1 MPTVEKKMIAEN
13 NFCVLSTCS
22 NRLPNSSLMQYLCD
36 DSYTQLFML
45 TLEGSIKQLNIA
57 ANPNVSLLIDSRASR
72 SATPIQALTVYGTAE
87 FIQDAEKIKEI
98 VSLLVK
104 QNGELEKI
112 ATDSRCMVIQVH
124 AENFLFLD
132 GINESS
138 YTTSERKIE

>member
-1 MPTVEKKMIAEN
+1 MHMPTVEKKMIAEN

-22 NRLPNSSLMQYLCD
+22 NRLPNSSLMQYIY
-36 DSYTQLFML
+36 DSSCTQLFML
-45 TLEGSIKQLNIA
+45 TLEGSVKQLNIA

-72 SATPIQALTVYGTAE
+72 SVTPIQALTVYGTAE
-87 FIQDAEKIKEI
+87 FIQDANKIKEI
-98 VSLLVK
+98 VPLLVK

-112 ATDSRCMVIQVH
+112 ATDRRCMVIQVH

-138 YTTSERKIE
+138 YTGL